1 MTSDD
6 SARDEVPQNGEIED
20 DTLVPAVQERVAGFL
35 RPILRRWLDLTVE
48 GREFVPTAGPVI
60 LAGTHQS
67 HADSL
72 AIGTAVPRPTHFL
85 GDRRLMDWPLVGPW
99 LPRMGMVPLNRG
111 GADASAMDLL
121 ARLLGDSACIVIYP
135 EGSRSRDGRVHRL
148 RSGLARLA
156 SSMQVPVVPVAVAG
170 IHDVW
175 PIGRRPRLRGGKV
188 TVRFGEQLE
197 PPAPTA
203 PARRDFNLHLQG
215 VLALLA
221 RTEIATDFS
230 PIHGGSDPDAPGTP
244 SASEGPALEAG
255 EPA

>member
-1 MTSDD
+1 MTTSRSD
-6 SARDEVPQNGEIED
+6 ARSERSVTRDVPGED
-20 DTLVPAVQERVAGFL
+20 DTLVPAVQERVAGML

-48 GREFVPTAGPVI
+48 GREHVPTAGPVI

-85 GDRRLMDWPLVGPW
+85 GDRRLMDWPLVGRW
-99 LPRMGMVPLNRG
+99 LPRMGMVPLHRG
-111 GADASAMDLL
+111 GADASAMQLL
-121 ARLLGDSACIVIYP
+121 ARLLEDAACIVIYP

-148 RSGLARLA
+148 RSGLGRLA
-156 SSMQVPVVPVAVAG
+156 SATSVPVVPVAVAG

-188 TVRFGEQLE
+188 TVRFGPQLD

-203 PARRDFNLHLQG
+203 ASRRDFNLQLQG
-215 VLALLA
+215 ILAELA
-221 RTEIATDFS
+221 GTEVATDFS
-230 PIHGGSDPDAPGTP
+230 PIHGGVDPDAPDGG
-244 SASEGPALEAG
+244 AA
-255 EPA
+255 